1 MSQIFESENR
11 NLILFFLITF
21 SWSWLFWLLPFLSP
35 TGILTNN
42 VALNILLAV
51 LSNIGV
57 FGPFVG
63 AFSLTY
69 LNEKMEGVKKLWKKF
84 WNIKIEVKWLLIIIL
99 LFPILNIV
107 PFFIAV
113 ISGVYKPSDI
123 YFSQP
128 WFFIISL
135 LLSFAIIFFIGGP
148 FGEEFGWRG
157 YVLPRFQAKW
167 NAFVSSIVLG
177 VIWSFW
183 HLPMFFIP
191 GTSQY
196 GQSFL
201 LYVLWVILISILF
214 TWIFNNTEGNIL
226 GVLIFHAL
234 VNTMGSF
241 FSVPNL
247 IFTVIC
253 NGGFLLIT
261 TVLVVVIFGPK
272 KLVREA
278 K

>member
-42 VALNILLAV
+42 VALNVLLAV
-51 LSNIGV
+51 LFYIGV

-69 LNEKMEGVKKLWKKF
+69 LNEKMGGVKKLWKKF

-99 LFPILNIV
+99 LFPILYIV
-107 PFFIAV
+107 PFFIVV
-113 ISGVYKPSDI
+113 ISGIYIPSDN

-135 LLSFAIIFFIGGP
+135 LLNFAIIFFIGGP

-157 YVLPRFQAKW
+157 YVLPRFQARW

-177 VIWSFW
+177 VIWGFW
-183 HLPMFFIP
+183 HLPLFFIP
-191 GTSQY
+191 GTAQY
-196 GQSFL
+196 GGSFL
-201 LYVLWVILISILF
+201 LFVLWVIIIAILY
-214 TWIFNNTEGNIL
+214 TWVFNNTEGNIL
-226 GVLIFHAL
+226 GVMIFHAIG
-234 VNTMGSF
+234 NTMGIF
-241 FSVPNL
+241 LVLDL
-247 IFTVIC
+247 IFFVIC
-253 NGGFLLIT
+253 FGGLSLIT